1 VKGKSLKILIYSA
14 NFAPE
19 QTGIGKYS
27 GDMAAWLAEHGHE
40 VRVVSAPPYYPRWE
54 VDSRYRGR
62 LFQREQWRGVSVWR
76 AAIWI
81 PKSLGGLKRVLH
93 LLSFAMT
100 SFPLMLYQLL
110 WRPNLVMVVAPAF
123 ICAPAALLTA
133 RLAGADAWL
142 HMQDFEADI
151 AFRMNI
157 LRGKMLQRV
166 VMRMEGWVLKRF
178 DVVSTISG
186 RMIDRL
192 LLKGVEAKRIRF
204 FPNWVDSGLIK
215 TTSSVNSY
223 RSTLGIA
230 PQTTVVLFSGSL
242 GDKQGLMVVPA
253 AARALADRKDVVFV
267 ICGDGVMKPQLEA
280 ACADLPNT
288 RFMPL
293 QPFERLGELLC
304 MADVHL
310 LPQSSQA
317 QDLVL
322 PSKLS
327 GMLASGRPVIATC
340 HPGTELDA
348 VVTNCGLVVPPE
360 DSEAV
365 VRAVCTLAGDSAL
378 RARLGRAARLYAETH
393 FERDAVLSRIF
404 APYEDDQDGVP
415 NDVAA

>member
-1 VKGKSLKILIYSA
+1 VKGKVLKILIYSV

-27 GDMAAWLAEHGHE
+27 GEMAAWLAEHGYD
-40 VRVVSAPPYYPRWE
+40 VRVVSAPPYYPRWQ
-54 VDSRYRGR
+54 VDAKYRGR

-81 PKSLGGLKRVLH
+81 PKSLGGLKRILH
-93 LLSFAMT
+93 LFSFAMT
-100 SFPLMLYQLL
+100 SFPLMLYQLA
-110 WRPNLVMVVAPAF
+110 WRPNLVMVIAPAF
-123 ICAPAALLTA
+123 VCAPVALLTA
-133 RLAGADAWL
+133 RLSGADAWL

-151 AFRMNI
+151 AFRMNL
-157 LRGKMLQRV
+157 LRGELLQRV
-166 VMRMEGWVLKRF
+166 VMRMERWLLKRF

-186 RMIDRL
+186 RMVDRL
-192 LLKGVEAKRIRF
+192 LQKGVDAKSIRF
-204 FPNWVDSGLIK
+204 FPNWVDISSIRA
-215 TTSSVNSY
+215 TSSMSSY
-223 RSTLGIA
+223 RSILDIA
-230 PQTTVVLFSGSL
+230 PNATVVLFSGSL
-242 GDKQGLMVVPA
+242 GDKQGLMVVPM
-253 AARALADRKDVVFV
+253 AARALAERKDVVFV
-267 ICGDGVMKPQLEA
+267 ICGDGVMKPQLMA

-288 RFMPL
+288 RFLPL
-293 QPFERLGELLC
+293 QPFERLGDLLC

-317 QDLVL
+317 EDLVL

-348 VVTNCGLVVPPE
+348 VVANCGIVVPPE

-365 VRAVCTLAGDSAL
+365 VRAVCTLAGDPAL

-404 APYEDDQDGVP
+404 APYTDDEDSVP